1 MVLNEGLGFL
11 SVTDGRVRQTRVVNK
26 KVQGLSSVQVPQEV
40 TRGSVGV
47 GGDATKLGWG
57 QVRED
62 LKSQLQTWCPK

>member
-1 MVLNEGLGFL
+1 MVSNEGLGFL
-11 SVTDGRVRQTRVVNK
+11 SVTEGRVRQACVVSI
-26 KVQGLSSVQVPQEV
+26 KVQGWSSMQVPQEA

-62 LKSQLQTWCPK
+62 LKSQLQTW